1 MWQAKNHIGAV
12 KIGWK
17 KKADNEGQ
25 ESEEFHWCGAM

>member
-12 KIGWK
+12 KVSWK
-17 KKADNEGQ
+17 KNADNEGQ